1 MTVTGSSIR
10 EKGSGGEEGLTSE
23 RSEMPTEGDIL
34 EPLEEQGLYMQ
45 RVEGM
50 FGSRVTT
57 LMIYAAL
64 TGGGG

>member
-1 MTVTGSSIR
+1 
-10 EKGSGGEEGLTSE
+10 
-23 RSEMPTEGDIL
+23 MPTEGDIL